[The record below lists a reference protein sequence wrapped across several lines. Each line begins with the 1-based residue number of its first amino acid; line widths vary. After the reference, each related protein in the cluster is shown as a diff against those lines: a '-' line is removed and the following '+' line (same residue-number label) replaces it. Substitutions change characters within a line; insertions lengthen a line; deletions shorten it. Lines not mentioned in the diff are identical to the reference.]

1 MSNHL
6 TSINERGEKMSDF
19 IFIILIVGILYV
31 AFTYLKVPKKSNTDS
46 DIFTTHPF
54 SSAGMPPEM
63 DEAGLDA
70 RPDAEPDTEQD
81 TEPDTEQ
88 DAGLDTEPDTEPVT
102 DTAATPDDAEHTTPD
117 NQGVVIDSEV
127 HVDAPKPSDMD

>member
-19 IFIILIVGILYV
+19 IFIILIVGILYI

-70 RPDAEPDTEQD
+70 RPDAEPDTE
-81 TEPDTEQ
+81 
-88 DAGLDTEPDTEPVT
+88 PVT